1 MDSFEHLIG
10 RKISDVDLNE
20 SKTFLIAPLEY
31 NTKHCGRR
39 CPSSKYKLA
48 DIDYSNLI
56 SFSDLFKKEA
66 ILIIWYD
73 KTGLITDLEIYY
85 LSNDYDILLDDYY
98 TVKKAID
105 NGQAHMITEGDT
117 KYLGASRLTEKVVQ
131 PNNDKM
137 ANKREFV
144 LKKKYLQ
151 KIINEMNFKY
161 MEIDSNSDLKNK

>member
-10 RKISDVDLNE
+10 KKISDVDLNE
-20 SKTFLIAPLEY
+20 SETFFIAPLEY

-39 CPSSKYKLA
+39 YPSSKYKLA
-48 DIDYSNLI
+48 DIDYFNLI

-66 ILIIWYD
+66 ILIIWYK

-85 LSNDYDILLDDYY
+85 LSNDLDVLFDDYY
-98 TVKKAID
+98 TIKKAID
-105 NGQAHMITEGDT
+105 NGQAHIITEGDT
-117 KYLGASRLTEKVVQ
+117 KYLGASRLAEKVAQ

-151 KIINEMNFKY
+151 KIINEINFKY
-161 MEIDSNSDLKNK
+161 MKLESE